1 MTKRKKLTKKK
12 KEKIF
17 EVIVGT
23 LAFAVLFSG
32 FFSIVMTVKNRELA
46 EKIMLFTLVW
56 GGLIYI
62 PLVFYIL
69 PYVFFKDE
77 MSSGG
82 AKKVFK
88 EKLKFISFEDL
99 EKNFIIKLEDRNIE
113 IGNFKNNDYSC
124 TFGLEDRNIEIGNF
138 KNNDYSCTFGLY
150 NNKSYAIGEEL
161 IYLKNPSKKNIKD
174 YKRNFFDELCTY
186 ISFEEK
192 YAKYARRYIETL
204 MIIVVDELNPDI
216 EKEINSDII
225 QFGSNNRFPVF
236 ISLKE
241 KEIFIP
247 IQKSQLGIGE
257 WRKIKKI
264 FIQNYEWMFENNM
277 PEI

>member
-1 MTKRKKLTKKK
+1 MTKRKKITEKK

-17 EVIVGT
+17 EIIVGT
-23 LAFAVLFSG
+23 LAFIALFLLVSCG
-32 FFSIVMTVKNRELA
+32 IEVIKTNDNSKIWPFFAYGI
-46 EKIMLFTLVW
+46 
-56 GGLIYI
+56 IYI

-77 MSSGG
+77 MPSGK
-82 AKKVFK
+82 AKKVIK
-88 EKLKFISFEDL
+88 GKIKFASFEDL
-99 EKNFIIKLEDRNIE
+99 EKNFILK
-113 IGNFKNNDYSC
+113 
-124 TFGLEDRNIEIGNF
+124 LEDRNIEIGNF

-161 IYLKNPSKKNIKD
+161 IYLKNPTKKNIKD
-174 YKRNFFDELCTY
+174 YKKNSFDELCTY

-192 YAKYARRYIETL
+192 YAKYARRYVETL
-204 MIIVVDELNPDI
+204 MIIVVEELNQDL
-216 EKEINSDII
+216 EKEINSDIV

-236 ISLKE
+236 ISLKDQ
-241 KEIFIP
+241 EIFIP

-264 FIQNYEWMFENNM
+264 FMQNYEWMFENNM

>member
-1 MTKRKKLTKKK
+1 MKKRKKLTEKK

-17 EVIVGT
+17 EVIV
-23 LAFAVLFSG
+23 
-32 FFSIVMTVKNRELA
+32 SILTFPPLLSILIGVFIAAKNRMLA
-46 EKIMLFTLVW
+46 DKISLIFLIY
-56 GGLIYI
+56 GIIYI

-77 MSSGG
+77 MSSGK
-82 AKKVFK
+82 AKKVIK
-88 EKLKFISFEDL
+88 EKIKFASFEDL
-99 EKNFIIKLEDRNIE
+99 EKNFILKLEDRNIE
-113 IGNFKNNDYSC
+113 IGNFKND
-124 TFGLEDRNIEIGNF
+124 
-138 KNNDYSCTFGLY
+138 DYSCTFGLY

-161 IYLKNPSKKNIKD
+161 IYLKNPTKKNIKD
-174 YKRNFFDELCTY
+174 YKKNSFDELCTY

-192 YAKYARRYIETL
+192 YTKYARRYVETL
-204 MIIVVDELNPDI
+204 MIIVVDELNPDL

-241 KEIFIP
+241 QEIFIP

-264 FIQNYEWMFENNM
+264 FMQNYEWLFENNM

>member
-1 MTKRKKLTKKK
+1 MKKRKKLTEKK

-17 EVIVGT
+17 EVIV
-23 LAFAVLFSG
+23 
-32 FFSIVMTVKNRELA
+32 SILTFPPLLSILIGVFIAAKNRMLA
-46 EKIMLFTLVW
+46 DKISLIF
-56 GGLIYI
+56 LIYGI
-62 PLVFYIL
+62 IYMPLVFYIL
-69 PYVFFKDE
+69 PRVFFKDD
-77 MSSGG
+77 MPSGK

-99 EKNFIIKLEDRNIE
+99 EKNFIIK
-113 IGNFKNNDYSC
+113 
-124 TFGLEDRNIEIGNF
+124 LEDRNIEIGNF

-174 YKRNFFDELCTY
+174 YKRNSFDELCTY

-192 YAKYARRYIETL
+192 YTKYARRYIETL

-264 FIQNYEWMFENNM
+264 FVQNYEWLFENNM

>member
-1 MTKRKKLTKKK
+1 MTKRKKITEKK

-17 EVIVGT
+17 EIIVGT
-23 LAFAVLFSG
+23 LAFVGLFSM
-32 FFSIVMTVKNRELA
+32 FSSIIIVTILKNRALA
-46 EKIMLFTLVW
+46 NQIMLMSIIYGF
-56 GGLIYI
+56 LIFI

-77 MSSGG
+77 MPSGKS
-82 AKKVFK
+82 KKVIK
-88 EKLKFISFEDL
+88 EKIKFASFEDL
-99 EKNFIIKLEDRNIE
+99 EKNFILKLEDRNIE
-113 IGNFKNNDYSC
+113 IGNFKND
-124 TFGLEDRNIEIGNF
+124 
-138 KNNDYSCTFGLY
+138 DYSCTFGLY

-174 YKRNFFDELCTY
+174 YKRNSFDELCTY

-192 YAKYARRYIETL
+192 YTKYARRYIETL

-236 ISLKE
+236 ISLKDQ
-241 KEIFIP
+241 EIFIP

-264 FIQNYEWMFENNM
+264 FMQNYQWMFEKNM

>member
-1 MTKRKKLTKKK
+1 MTKRKKITEKK

-17 EVIVGT
+17 EIIVGT
-23 LAFAVLFSG
+23 LAFIALFLLVSCG
-32 FFSIVMTVKNRELA
+32 IEVIKTNDNSKIWPFFAYGI
-46 EKIMLFTLVW
+46 
-56 GGLIYI
+56 IYI

-77 MSSGG
+77 MPSGK
-82 AKKVFK
+82 AKKVIK
-88 EKLKFISFEDL
+88 GKIKFASFEDL
-99 EKNFIIKLEDRNIE
+99 EKNFILK
-113 IGNFKNNDYSC
+113 
-124 TFGLEDRNIEIGNF
+124 LEDRNIEIGNF

-161 IYLKNPSKKNIKD
+161 IYLKNPTKKNIKD
-174 YKRNFFDELCTY
+174 YKKNSFDELCTY

-192 YAKYARRYIETL
+192 YAKYARRYVETL
-204 MIIVVDELNPDI
+204 MIIVVEELNQDL

>member
-1 MTKRKKLTKKK
+1 MTKRKKITEKK

-17 EVIVGT
+17 EIIVGT
-23 LAFAVLFSG
+23 LAFIALFLLVSCG
-32 FFSIVMTVKNRELA
+32 IEVIKTNDNSKIWPFFAYGI
-46 EKIMLFTLVW
+46 
-56 GGLIYI
+56 IYI

-77 MSSGG
+77 MPSGK
-82 AKKVFK
+82 AKKVIK
-88 EKLKFISFEDL
+88 GKIKFASFEDL
-99 EKNFIIKLEDRNIE
+99 EKNVILK
-113 IGNFKNNDYSC
+113 
-124 TFGLEDRNIEIGNF
+124 LEDRNIEIGNF

-174 YKRNFFDELCTY
+174 YKRNSFDELCTY

-192 YAKYARRYIETL
+192 YTKYARRYIETL

-264 FIQNYEWMFENNM
+264 FVQNYEWLFENNM

>member
-17 EVIVGT
+17 EIIVGI
-23 LAFAVLFSG
+23 LVFIGIFLFIICLIEV
-32 FFSIVMTVKNRELA
+32 FETKDNY
-46 EKIMLFTLVW
+46 KILPFIIYD
-56 GGLIYI
+56 LIFV

-77 MSSGG
+77 MPSGE
-82 AKKVFK
+82 AKKVVK
-88 EKLKFISFEDL
+88 GKLKFDSFENL
-99 EKNFIIKLEDRNIE
+99 EKDFILKLKDRNIE
-113 IGNFKNNDYSC
+113 VGNFKNNDY
-124 TFGLEDRNIEIGNF
+124 N
-138 KNNDYSCTFGLY
+138 CTFGLY

-174 YKRNFFDELCTY
+174 YKKNSFDELCTY

-192 YAKYARRYIETL
+192 YTKYARRYVETL
-204 MIIVVDELNPDI
+204 MIIVVDELNPDL

-241 KEIFIP
+241 QEIFIP

-264 FIQNYEWMFENNM
+264 FMQNYEWLFENNM

>member
-1 MTKRKKLTKKK
+1 MTKRKKITEKK

-17 EVIVGT
+17 EIIVGT
-23 LAFAVLFSG
+23 LAFIALFLLVSCG
-32 FFSIVMTVKNRELA
+32 IEVIKTNDNSKIWPFFAYGI
-46 EKIMLFTLVW
+46 
-56 GGLIYI
+56 IYI

-77 MSSGG
+77 MPSGK
-82 AKKVFK
+82 AKKVIK
-88 EKLKFISFEDL
+88 GKIKFASFEDL
-99 EKNFIIKLEDRNIE
+99 EKNFILK
-113 IGNFKNNDYSC
+113 
-124 TFGLEDRNIEIGNF
+124 LEDRNIEIGNF

-161 IYLKNPSKKNIKD
+161 IYLKNPTEKNIKD
-174 YKRNFFDELCTY
+174 YKKNSFDELCTY

-192 YAKYARRYIETL
+192 YAKYARRYVETL
-204 MIIVVDELNPDI
+204 MIIVVEELNQDL
-216 EKEINSDII
+216 EKEINSDIV

-264 FIQNYEWMFENNM
+264 FVQNYEWLFENNM

>member
-1 MTKRKKLTKKK
+1 MTKRKKITEKK

-17 EVIVGT
+17 EIIVGT
-23 LAFAVLFSG
+23 LAFIALFLLVSCG
-32 FFSIVMTVKNRELA
+32 IEVIKTNDNSKIWPFFAYGI
-46 EKIMLFTLVW
+46 
-56 GGLIYI
+56 IYI

-77 MSSGG
+77 MPSGK
-82 AKKVFK
+82 AKKVIK
-88 EKLKFISFEDL
+88 GKIKFASFEDL
-99 EKNFIIKLEDRNIE
+99 EKNFILK
-113 IGNFKNNDYSC
+113 
-124 TFGLEDRNIEIGNF
+124 LEDRNIEIGNF

-174 YKRNFFDELCTY
+174 YKRNSFDELCTY

-192 YAKYARRYIETL
+192 YTKYARRYIETL

-236 ISLKE
+236 ISLKDQ
-241 KEIFIP
+241 EIFIP

-264 FIQNYEWMFENNM
+264 FVQNYEWLFENNM

>member
-1 MTKRKKLTKKK
+1 MKKRKKLTEKK

-17 EVIVGT
+17 EVIV
-23 LAFAVLFSG
+23 
-32 FFSIVMTVKNRELA
+32 SILTFPPLLSILIGVFIAAKNRMLA
-46 EKIMLFTLVW
+46 DKISLIFLIY
-56 GGLIYI
+56 GIIYI

-77 MSSGG
+77 MPSGK
-82 AKKVFK
+82 AKKVIK
-88 EKLKFISFEDL
+88 EKIKFASFEDL
-99 EKNFIIKLEDRNIE
+99 EKNFILKLEDRNTE
-113 IGNFKNNDYSC
+113 IGNFKND
-124 TFGLEDRNIEIGNF
+124 
-138 KNNDYSCTFGLY
+138 DYSCTFGLY

-161 IYLKNPSKKNIKD
+161 IYLKNPTKKNIKD
-174 YKRNFFDELCTY
+174 YKKNSFDELCTY

-192 YAKYARRYIETL
+192 YAKYARRYVETL
-204 MIIVVDELNPDI
+204 MIIVVEELNPDI

-264 FIQNYEWMFENNM
+264 FVQNYEWLFENNM

>member
-1 MTKRKKLTKKK
+1 MTKRKKITEKK

-17 EVIVGT
+17 EVIV
-23 LAFAVLFSG
+23 
-32 FFSIVMTVKNRELA
+32 SILTFPPLLSILIGVFIAAKNRMLA
-46 EKIMLFTLVW
+46 DKISLIFLIY
-56 GGLIYI
+56 GIIYI

-77 MSSGG
+77 MSSGK
-82 AKKVFK
+82 AKKVIK
-88 EKLKFISFEDL
+88 GKIKFASFEDL
-99 EKNFIIKLEDRNIE
+99 EKNFILKLEDRNIE
-113 IGNFKNNDYSC
+113 IGNFKND
-124 TFGLEDRNIEIGNF
+124 
-138 KNNDYSCTFGLY
+138 DYSCTFGLY

-161 IYLKNPSKKNIKD
+161 IYLKNPTKKDIKD
-174 YKRNFFDELCTY
+174 YKKNSFDELCTY

-192 YAKYARRYIETL
+192 YAKYARRYVETL
-204 MIIVVDELNPDI
+204 MIIVVEELNQDL
-216 EKEINSDII
+216 EKEINSDIV

-236 ISLKE
+236 ISLKDQ
-241 KEIFIP
+241 EIFIP

-264 FIQNYEWMFENNM
+264 FMQNYEWMFENNM

>member
-17 EVIVGT
+17 EIIVGT
-23 LAFAVLFSG
+23 LAFIALFLLVSCG
-32 FFSIVMTVKNRELA
+32 IEVIKTNDNSKIWPFFAYGI
-46 EKIMLFTLVW
+46 
-56 GGLIYI
+56 IYI

-77 MSSGG
+77 MPSGK
-82 AKKVFK
+82 AKKVIK
-88 EKLKFISFEDL
+88 GKIKFASFEDL
-99 EKNFIIKLEDRNIE
+99 EKNFILKLEDRNIE
-113 IGNFKNNDYSC
+113 IGNFKND
-124 TFGLEDRNIEIGNF
+124 
-138 KNNDYSCTFGLY
+138 DYSCTFGLY

-174 YKRNFFDELCTY
+174 YKRNSFDELCTY

-192 YAKYARRYIETL
+192 YTKYARRYIETL

-236 ISLKE
+236 ISLKDQ
-241 KEIFIP
+241 EIFIP

-264 FIQNYEWMFENNM
+264 FMQNYEWMFENNM

>member
-1 MTKRKKLTKKK
+1 MTKRKKITEKK

-17 EVIVGT
+17 EIIVGT
-23 LAFAVLFSG
+23 LAFIALFLLVSCG
-32 FFSIVMTVKNRELA
+32 IEVIKTNDNSKIWPFFAYGI
-46 EKIMLFTLVW
+46 
-56 GGLIYI
+56 IYI

-77 MSSGG
+77 MPSGK
-82 AKKVFK
+82 AKKVIK
-88 EKLKFISFEDL
+88 GKIKFASFEDL
-99 EKNFIIKLEDRNIE
+99 EKNFILK
-113 IGNFKNNDYSC
+113 
-124 TFGLEDRNIEIGNF
+124 LEDRNIEIGNF

-174 YKRNFFDELCTY
+174 YKRNSFDELCTY

-264 FIQNYEWMFENNM
+264 FVQNYEWLFENNM

>member
-1 MTKRKKLTKKK
+1 MKKRKKLTEKK

-17 EVIVGT
+17 EVIV
-23 LAFAVLFSG
+23 
-32 FFSIVMTVKNRELA
+32 SILTFPPLLSILIGVFIAAKNRMLA
-46 EKIMLFTLVW
+46 DKISLIFLIY
-56 GGLIYI
+56 GIIYI

-77 MSSGG
+77 MPSGK
-82 AKKVFK
+82 AKKVIK
-88 EKLKFISFEDL
+88 GKIKFASFEDL
-99 EKNFIIKLEDRNIE
+99 EKNFILKLEDRNIE
-113 IGNFKNNDYSC
+113 VGNFKNNDY
-124 TFGLEDRNIEIGNF
+124 N
-138 KNNDYSCTFGLY
+138 CTFGLY

-174 YKRNFFDELCTY
+174 YKKNSFDELCTY

-192 YAKYARRYIETL
+192 YTKYARRYVETL
-204 MIIVVDELNPDI
+204 MIIVVDELNPDL

-241 KEIFIP
+241 QEIFIP

-264 FIQNYEWMFENNM
+264 FMQNYEWLFENNM

>member
-17 EVIVGT
+17 EIIVGI
-23 LAFAVLFSG
+23 LVFIGIFLFIICLIEV
-32 FFSIVMTVKNRELA
+32 FETKDNY
-46 EKIMLFTLVW
+46 KILPFIIYD
-56 GGLIYI
+56 LIFV

-77 MSSGG
+77 MPSGE
-82 AKKVFK
+82 AKKVVK
-88 EKLKFISFEDL
+88 GKLKFDSFENL
-99 EKNFIIKLEDRNIE
+99 EKDFILKLKDRNIE
-113 IGNFKNNDYSC
+113 VGNFKNNDY
-124 TFGLEDRNIEIGNF
+124 N
-138 KNNDYSCTFGLY
+138 CTFGLY

-161 IYLKNPSKKNIKD
+161 IYLKNPTKKNIKD
-174 YKRNFFDELCTY
+174 YKKNSFDELCTY

-192 YAKYARRYIETL
+192 YTKYARRYVETL
-204 MIIVVDELNPDI
+204 MIIVVDELNPDL

-241 KEIFIP
+241 QEIFIP

-264 FIQNYEWMFENNM
+264 FMQNYEWLFENNM

>member
-1 MTKRKKLTKKK
+1 MTKRKKITEKK

-17 EVIVGT
+17 EIIVGT
-23 LAFAVLFSG
+23 LAFIALFLLVSCG
-32 FFSIVMTVKNRELA
+32 IEVIKTNDNSKIWPFFAYGI
-46 EKIMLFTLVW
+46 
-56 GGLIYI
+56 IYI

-77 MSSGG
+77 MPSGK
-82 AKKVFK
+82 AKKVIK
-88 EKLKFISFEDL
+88 GKIKFASFEDL
-99 EKNFIIKLEDRNIE
+99 EKNFILK
-113 IGNFKNNDYSC
+113 
-124 TFGLEDRNIEIGNF
+124 LEDRNIEIGNF

-161 IYLKNPSKKNIKD
+161 IYLKNPTKKNIKD
-174 YKRNFFDELCTY
+174 YKKNSFDELCTY

-192 YAKYARRYIETL
+192 YAKYARRYVETL
-204 MIIVVDELNPDI
+204 MIIVVEELNPDI

-236 ISLKE
+236 ISLKDQ
-241 KEIFIP
+241 EIFIP

-264 FIQNYEWMFENNM
+264 FMQNYEWMFENNM

>member
-1 MTKRKKLTKKK
+1 MKKRKKITEKK

-17 EVIVGT
+17 EVIV
-23 LAFAVLFSG
+23 
-32 FFSIVMTVKNRELA
+32 SILTFPLLLCILIGVFIAAKNRMLA
-46 EKIMLFTLVW
+46 DKISLIFLIY
-56 GGLIYI
+56 GIIYI

-77 MSSGG
+77 MPSGK
-82 AKKVFK
+82 AKKVIK
-88 EKLKFISFEDL
+88 EKIKFASFEDL
-99 EKNFIIKLEDRNIE
+99 EKNFILKLEDRNIE
-113 IGNFKNNDYSC
+113 IGNFKNDN
-124 TFGLEDRNIEIGNF
+124 
-138 KNNDYSCTFGLY
+138 YSCTFGLY

-174 YKRNFFDELCTY
+174 YKKNSFDELCTY

-264 FIQNYEWMFENNM
+264 FVQNYEWLFENNM

>member
-1 MTKRKKLTKKK
+1 MKKRKKLTEKK

-17 EVIVGT
+17 EVIV
-23 LAFAVLFSG
+23 
-32 FFSIVMTVKNRELA
+32 SILTFPPLLSILIGVFIAAKNRMLA
-46 EKIMLFTLVW
+46 DKISLIFLIY
-56 GGLIYI
+56 GIIYI

-77 MSSGG
+77 MSSGK
-82 AKKVFK
+82 AKKVIK
-88 EKLKFISFEDL
+88 GKIKFASFEDL
-99 EKNFIIKLEDRNIE
+99 EKNFILKLEDRNIE
-113 IGNFKNNDYSC
+113 IGNFKND
-124 TFGLEDRNIEIGNF
+124 
-138 KNNDYSCTFGLY
+138 DYSCTFGLY

-174 YKRNFFDELCTY
+174 YKKNSFDELCTY

-192 YAKYARRYIETL
+192 YAKYARKYVETL
-204 MIIVVDELNPDI
+204 MIIVVDELNPDL
-216 EKEINSDII
+216 EKEINSDIV
-225 QFGSNNRFPVF
+225 QFGSDNRFPVF
-236 ISLKE
+236 ISLKDQ
-241 KEIFIP
+241 EIFIP

-264 FIQNYEWMFENNM
+264 FMQNYQWMFEKNM

>member
-1 MTKRKKLTKKK
+1 MKKRKKLTEKK
-12 KEKIF
+12 KEIIF

-23 LAFAVLFSG
+23 GAFIGLFL
-32 FFSIVMTVKNRELA
+32 FFVDIIIATKNRTFADKMLLTLA
-46 EKIMLFTLVW
+46 ICVC
-56 GGLIYI
+56 LIYI

-69 PYVFFKDE
+69 PYVFFKKD
-77 MSSGG
+77 MPSGK
-82 AKKVFK
+82 AKKIIKGKLNFDSFEEL
-88 EKLKFISFEDL
+88 EKKFIL
-99 EKNFIIKLEDRNIE
+99 R
-113 IGNFKNNDYSC
+113 
-124 TFGLEDRNIEIGNF
+124 LEDRNIEIGNF

-161 IYLKNPSKKNIKD
+161 IYLKNPTKKNIKD
-174 YKRNFFDELCTY
+174 YKKNSFDELCTY
-186 ISFEEK
+186 ISFEKK
-192 YAKYARRYIETL
+192 YAKYARRYVDTL
-204 MIIVVDELNPDI
+204 MIIVVDELNPDL
-216 EKEINSDII
+216 EKEINSDIV

-241 KEIFIP
+241 QEIFIP

-264 FIQNYEWMFENNM
+264 FIENYEWLFENNM

>member
-124 TFGLEDRNIEIGNF
+124 TFGL
-138 KNNDYSCTFGLY
+138 Y

-174 YKRNFFDELCTY
+174 YKRNSFDELCTY

>member
-1 MTKRKKLTKKK
+1 MTKRKKITEKK

-17 EVIVGT
+17 EIIVGT
-23 LAFAVLFSG
+23 LAFIALFLLVSCG
-32 FFSIVMTVKNRELA
+32 IEVIKTNDNSKIWPFFAYGI
-46 EKIMLFTLVW
+46 
-56 GGLIYI
+56 IYI

-77 MSSGG
+77 MPSGK
-82 AKKVFK
+82 AKKVIK
-88 EKLKFISFEDL
+88 GKIKFASFEDL
-99 EKNFIIKLEDRNIE
+99 EKNFILKLEDRNIE
-113 IGNFKNNDYSC
+113 IGNFKND
-124 TFGLEDRNIEIGNF
+124 
-138 KNNDYSCTFGLY
+138 DYSCTFGLY

-161 IYLKNPSKKNIKD
+161 IYLKNPTKKNIKD
-174 YKRNFFDELCTY
+174 YKKNSFDELCTY

-192 YAKYARRYIETL
+192 YAKYARRYVETL
-204 MIIVVDELNPDI
+204 MIIVVEELNQDL
-216 EKEINSDII
+216 EKEINSDIV

-236 ISLKE
+236 ISLKDQ
-241 KEIFIP
+241 EIFIP

-264 FIQNYEWMFENNM
+264 FMQNYEWMFENNM

>member
-17 EVIVGT
+17 EIIVGI
-23 LAFAVLFSG
+23 LVFIGIFLFIICLIEV
-32 FFSIVMTVKNRELA
+32 FETKDNY
-46 EKIMLFTLVW
+46 KILPFIIYD
-56 GGLIYI
+56 LIFV

-77 MSSGG
+77 MPSGE
-82 AKKVFK
+82 AKKVVK
-88 EKLKFISFEDL
+88 GKLKFDSFENL
-99 EKNFIIKLEDRNIE
+99 EKDFILKLKDRNIE
-113 IGNFKNNDYSC
+113 VGNFKNNDY
-124 TFGLEDRNIEIGNF
+124 N
-138 KNNDYSCTFGLY
+138 CTFGLY

-174 YKRNFFDELCTY
+174 YKKNSFDELCTY

-192 YAKYARRYIETL
+192 YTKYARRYVETL
-204 MIIVVDELNPDI
+204 MIIVVDELNPDL

-241 KEIFIP
+241 QEIFIP

-264 FIQNYEWMFENNM
+264 FMQNYEWMLENNM

>member
-1 MTKRKKLTKKK
+1 MKKRKKLTEKK

-17 EVIVGT
+17 EIIVGT
-23 LAFAVLFSG
+23 LAFIALFLLVSCG
-32 FFSIVMTVKNRELA
+32 IEVIKTNDNSKIWPFFAYGI
-46 EKIMLFTLVW
+46 
-56 GGLIYI
+56 IYI

-77 MSSGG
+77 MPSGK
-82 AKKVFK
+82 AKKVIK
-88 EKLKFISFEDL
+88 EKIKFASFEDL
-99 EKNFIIKLEDRNIE
+99 EKNFILKLEDRNIE
-113 IGNFKNNDYSC
+113 IGNFKND
-124 TFGLEDRNIEIGNF
+124 
-138 KNNDYSCTFGLY
+138 DYSCTFGLY

-174 YKRNFFDELCTY
+174 YKRNSFDELCTY

-192 YAKYARRYIETL
+192 YTKYARRYIETL

-236 ISLKE
+236 ISLKDQ
-241 KEIFIP
+241 EIFIP

-264 FIQNYEWMFENNM
+264 FMQNYEWMFENNM

>member
-1 MTKRKKLTKKK
+1 MTKRKKITEKK

-17 EVIVGT
+17 EIIVGT
-23 LAFAVLFSG
+23 LAFIALFLLVSCG
-32 FFSIVMTVKNRELA
+32 IEVIKTNDNSKIWPFFAYGI
-46 EKIMLFTLVW
+46 
-56 GGLIYI
+56 IYI

-77 MSSGG
+77 MPSGK
-82 AKKVFK
+82 AKKVIK
-88 EKLKFISFEDL
+88 GKIKFASFEDL
-99 EKNFIIKLEDRNIE
+99 EKNFILK
-113 IGNFKNNDYSC
+113 
-124 TFGLEDRNIEIGNF
+124 LEDRNIEIGNF

-174 YKRNFFDELCTY
+174 YKRNSFDELCTY

-192 YAKYARRYIETL
+192 YTKYARRYIETL

-236 ISLKE
+236 ISLKDQ
-241 KEIFIP
+241 EIFIP

-264 FIQNYEWMFENNM
+264 FMQNYEWMFENNM

>member
-1 MTKRKKLTKKK
+1 MTKRKKITEKK

-17 EVIVGT
+17 EIIVGT
-23 LAFAVLFSG
+23 LAFIALFLLVSCG
-32 FFSIVMTVKNRELA
+32 IEVIKTNDNSKIWPFFAYGI
-46 EKIMLFTLVW
+46 
-56 GGLIYI
+56 IYI

-77 MSSGG
+77 MPSGK
-82 AKKVFK
+82 AKKVIK
-88 EKLKFISFEDL
+88 GKIKFASFEDL
-99 EKNFIIKLEDRNIE
+99 EKNFILK
-113 IGNFKNNDYSC
+113 
-124 TFGLEDRNIEIGNF
+124 LEDRNIEIGNF

-174 YKRNFFDELCTY
+174 YKRNSFDELCTY

-192 YAKYARRYIETL
+192 YTKYARRYIETL

-236 ISLKE
+236 ISLKDQ
-241 KEIFIP
+241 EIFIP

-257 WRKIKKI
+257 WRKIKRI
-264 FIQNYEWMFENNM
+264 FMQYYEWMFENNM

>member
-1 MTKRKKLTKKK
+1 MKKRKKLTKKK

-17 EVIVGT
+17 EIIVGT
-23 LAFAVLFSG
+23 LASIVLFSIL
-32 FFSIVMTVKNRELA
+32 FSFVILAKNRMLA
-46 EKIMLFTLVW
+46 EKILLITLIW
-56 GGLIYI
+56 GSLIYI

-77 MSSGG
+77 MSSGK
-82 AKKVFK
+82 AKKVIKDKLKFVTFEALEK
-88 EKLKFISFEDL
+88 DFIEKLK
-99 EKNFIIKLEDRNIE
+99 DRNIE
-113 IGNFKNNDYSC
+113 M
-124 TFGLEDRNIEIGNF
+124 GNF

-161 IYLKNPSKKNIKD
+161 IYLKNPTKKNILD
-174 YKRNFFDELCTY
+174 YKKHSFDELCTY
-186 ISFEEK
+186 ISFEKK
-192 YAKYARRYIETL
+192 YGKYARRYVETL
-204 MIIVVDELNPDI
+204 MIIVADELNPDL
-216 EKEINSDII
+216 EKEINSDIL

-241 KEIFIP
+241 QEIFIP

-264 FIQNYEWMFENNM
+264 FEQNYEWLFENNM
-277 PEI
+277 PEL

>member
-17 EVIVGT
+17 EIIVGI
-23 LAFAVLFSG
+23 LVFIGIFLFIICLIEV
-32 FFSIVMTVKNRELA
+32 FETKDNY
-46 EKIMLFTLVW
+46 KILPFIIYD
-56 GGLIYI
+56 LIFV

-77 MSSGG
+77 MPSGE
-82 AKKVFK
+82 AKKVVK
-88 EKLKFISFEDL
+88 GKLKFDSFENL
-99 EKNFIIKLEDRNIE
+99 EKDFILKLKDRNIE
-113 IGNFKNNDYSC
+113 VGNFKNNDY
-124 TFGLEDRNIEIGNF
+124 N
-138 KNNDYSCTFGLY
+138 CTFGLY

-174 YKRNFFDELCTY
+174 YKRNSFDELCTY

-192 YAKYARRYIETL
+192 YTKYARRYIETL

-236 ISLKE
+236 ISLKDQ
-241 KEIFIP
+241 EIFIP

-264 FIQNYEWMFENNM
+264 FMQNYEWMFENNM

>member
-1 MTKRKKLTKKK
+1 MTKRKKITEKK

-17 EVIVGT
+17 EVIV
-23 LAFAVLFSG
+23 
-32 FFSIVMTVKNRELA
+32 SILTFPPLLSILIGVFIAAKNRMLA
-46 EKIMLFTLVW
+46 DKISLIFLIY
-56 GGLIYI
+56 GIIYI

-77 MSSGG
+77 MSSGK
-82 AKKVFK
+82 AKKVIK
-88 EKLKFISFEDL
+88 GKIKFASFEDL
-99 EKNFIIKLEDRNIE
+99 EKNFILKLEDRNIE
-113 IGNFKNNDYSC
+113 IGNFKND
-124 TFGLEDRNIEIGNF
+124 
-138 KNNDYSCTFGLY
+138 DYSCTFGLY

-174 YKRNFFDELCTY
+174 YKRNSFDELCTY

-192 YAKYARRYIETL
+192 YTKYARRYIETL
-204 MIIVVDELNPDI
+204 MIIVVDELNPDL

-241 KEIFIP
+241 QEIFIP

-264 FIQNYEWMFENNM
+264 FVQNYEWLFENNM

>member
-1 MTKRKKLTKKK
+1 MKKRKKLTEKK

-17 EVIVGT
+17 EVIV
-23 LAFAVLFSG
+23 
-32 FFSIVMTVKNRELA
+32 SILTFPPLLSILIGVFIAAKNRMLA
-46 EKIMLFTLVW
+46 DKISLIFLIY
-56 GGLIYI
+56 GIIYI

-77 MSSGG
+77 MSSGK
-82 AKKVFK
+82 AKKVIK
-88 EKLKFISFEDL
+88 GKIKFASFEDL
-99 EKNFIIKLEDRNIE
+99 EKNFILKLEDRNIE
-113 IGNFKNNDYSC
+113 IGNFKND
-124 TFGLEDRNIEIGNF
+124 
-138 KNNDYSCTFGLY
+138 DYSCTFGLY

-174 YKRNFFDELCTY
+174 YKKNSFDELCTY

-192 YAKYARRYIETL
+192 YAKYARKYVETL
-204 MIIVVDELNPDI
+204 MIIVVDELNPDL
-216 EKEINSDII
+216 EKEINSDIV

-236 ISLKE
+236 ISLKDQ
-241 KEIFIP
+241 EIFIP

-264 FIQNYEWMFENNM
+264 FMQNYQWMFEKNM

>member
-1 MTKRKKLTKKK
+1 MTKRKKITEKK

-17 EVIVGT
+17 EIIVGT
-23 LAFAVLFSG
+23 LAFIALFLLVSCG
-32 FFSIVMTVKNRELA
+32 IEVIKTNDNSKIWPFFAYGI
-46 EKIMLFTLVW
+46 
-56 GGLIYI
+56 IYI

-77 MSSGG
+77 MPSGK
-82 AKKVFK
+82 AKKVIK
-88 EKLKFISFEDL
+88 GKIKFASFEDL
-99 EKNFIIKLEDRNIE
+99 EKNFILK
-113 IGNFKNNDYSC
+113 
-124 TFGLEDRNIEIGNF
+124 LEDRNIEIGNF

-161 IYLKNPSKKNIKD
+161 IYLKNPTKKDIKD
-174 YKRNFFDELCTY
+174 YKKNSFDELCTY

-192 YAKYARRYIETL
+192 YAKYARRYVETL
-204 MIIVVDELNPDI
+204 MIIVVEELNQDL
-216 EKEINSDII
+216 EKEINSDIV

-236 ISLKE
+236 ISLKDQ
-241 KEIFIP
+241 EIFIP

-264 FIQNYEWMFENNM
+264 FMQNYEWMFENNM

>member
-23 LAFAVLFSG
+23 LAFVGIFLFVICGIEVIKLKDDS
-32 FFSIVMTVKNRELA
+32 
-46 EKIMLFTLVW
+46 KILPAF
-56 GGLIYI
+56 IYGCI
-62 PLVFYIL
+62 FVPLVFYIL

-77 MSSGG
+77 MPSGG
-82 AKKVFK
+82 AKKVVK
-88 EKLKFISFEDL
+88 GKLKFISFEDL
-99 EKNFIIKLEDRNIE
+99 EKNFIIK
-113 IGNFKNNDYSC
+113 
-124 TFGLEDRNIEIGNF
+124 LEDRNIEIGNF

-161 IYLKNPSKKNIKD
+161 IYLKNPTKKNIKD
-174 YKRNFFDELCTY
+174 YKKNSFDELCTY

-192 YAKYARRYIETL
+192 YTKYARRYVETL
-204 MIIVVDELNPDI
+204 MIIVVDELNPDL

-241 KEIFIP
+241 QEIFIP

-264 FIQNYEWMFENNM
+264 FMQNYEWLFENNM

>member
-1 MTKRKKLTKKK
+1 MKKRKKLTEKK

-17 EVIVGT
+17 EIIVGI
-23 LAFAVLFSG
+23 LVFIGIFLFIICLIEV
-32 FFSIVMTVKNRELA
+32 FETKDNY
-46 EKIMLFTLVW
+46 KILPFIIYD
-56 GGLIYI
+56 LIFV

-77 MSSGG
+77 MPSGE
-82 AKKVFK
+82 AKKVVK
-88 EKLKFISFEDL
+88 GKLKFDSFENL
-99 EKNFIIKLEDRNIE
+99 EKDFILKLKDRNIE
-113 IGNFKNNDYSC
+113 VGNFKTNDY
-124 TFGLEDRNIEIGNF
+124 N
-138 KNNDYSCTFGLY
+138 CTFGLY

-174 YKRNFFDELCTY
+174 YKRNSFDELCTY

-192 YAKYARRYIETL
+192 YTKYARRYIETL

-264 FIQNYEWMFENNM
+264 FVQNYEWLFENNM

>member
-1 MTKRKKLTKKK
+1 MTKRKKITEKK

-17 EVIVGT
+17 EIIVGT
-23 LAFAVLFSG
+23 LAFIALFLLVSCG
-32 FFSIVMTVKNRELA
+32 IEVIKTNDNSKIWPFFAYGI
-46 EKIMLFTLVW
+46 
-56 GGLIYI
+56 IYI

-77 MSSGG
+77 MPSGK
-82 AKKVFK
+82 AKKVIK
-88 EKLKFISFEDL
+88 GKIKFASFEDL
-99 EKNFIIKLEDRNIE
+99 EKNFILKLEDRNIE
-113 IGNFKNNDYSC
+113 IGNFKND
-124 TFGLEDRNIEIGNF
+124 
-138 KNNDYSCTFGLY
+138 DYSCTFGLY

-161 IYLKNPSKKNIKD
+161 IYLKNPTKKDIKD
-174 YKRNFFDELCTY
+174 YKKNSFDELCTY

-192 YAKYARRYIETL
+192 YAKYARRYVETL
-204 MIIVVDELNPDI
+204 MIIVVEELNQDL
-216 EKEINSDII
+216 EKEINSDIV

-236 ISLKE
+236 ISLKDQ
-241 KEIFIP
+241 EIFIP

-264 FIQNYEWMFENNM
+264 FMQNYEWMFENNM

>member
-1 MTKRKKLTKKK
+1 MKKRKKLTEKK

-17 EVIVGT
+17 EVIV
-23 LAFAVLFSG
+23 
-32 FFSIVMTVKNRELA
+32 SILTFPPLLSILIGVFIAAKNRMLA
-46 EKIMLFTLVW
+46 DKISLIFLIY
-56 GGLIYI
+56 GIIYI

-77 MSSGG
+77 MSSGK
-82 AKKVFK
+82 AKKVIK
-88 EKLKFISFEDL
+88 GKIKFASFEDL
-99 EKNFIIKLEDRNIE
+99 EKNFILK
-113 IGNFKNNDYSC
+113 
-124 TFGLEDRNIEIGNF
+124 LEDRNIEIGNF

-174 YKRNFFDELCTY
+174 YKRNSFDELCTY

-192 YAKYARRYIETL
+192 YTKYARRYIETL
-204 MIIVVDELNPDI
+204 MIIVVDELNPDL

-241 KEIFIP
+241 QEIFIP

-264 FIQNYEWMFENNM
+264 FVQNYEWLFENNM

>member
-17 EVIVGT
+17 EIIVGI
-23 LAFAVLFSG
+23 LVFIGIFLFIICLIEV
-32 FFSIVMTVKNRELA
+32 FETKDNY
-46 EKIMLFTLVW
+46 KILPFIIYD
-56 GGLIYI
+56 LIFV

-77 MSSGG
+77 MPSGE
-82 AKKVFK
+82 AKKVVK
-88 EKLKFISFEDL
+88 GKLKFDSFENL
-99 EKNFIIKLEDRNIE
+99 EKDFILKLKDRNIE
-113 IGNFKNNDYSC
+113 V
-124 TFGLEDRNIEIGNF
+124 GNF

-174 YKRNFFDELCTY
+174 YKKNSFDELCTY

-192 YAKYARRYIETL
+192 YTKYARRYVETL
-204 MIIVVDELNPDI
+204 MIIVVDELNPDL

-241 KEIFIP
+241 QEIFIP

-264 FIQNYEWMFENNM
+264 FMQNYEWLFENNM

>member
-1 MTKRKKLTKKK
+1 MKKRKKLTEKK

-23 LAFAVLFSG
+23 LAFIGLFIIG
-32 FFSIVMTVKNRELA
+32 VCVIEVVKTKDNS
-46 EKIMLFTLVW
+46 KMWPF
-56 GGLIYI
+56 LIYGI
-62 PLVFYIL
+62 IYMPLVFYIL
-69 PYVFFKDE
+69 PRVFFKDD
-77 MSSGG
+77 MPSGK
-82 AKKVFK
+82 AKKVIK
-88 EKLKFISFEDL
+88 EKLNFISFEDL
-99 EKNFIIKLEDRNIE
+99 EKNFILK
-113 IGNFKNNDYSC
+113 
-124 TFGLEDRNIEIGNF
+124 LEDRNIEIGNF

-174 YKRNFFDELCTY
+174 YKRNSFDELCTY

-192 YAKYARRYIETL
+192 YTKYARRYIETL

-264 FIQNYEWMFENNM
+264 FVQNYEWLFENNM